1 MDILEAIEQR
11 ISCRA
16 FTDAPVEQKKIDI
29 LAEEI
34 RLINRESGLN
44 FQLYGPRG
52 NGDGTA
58 IDMSAKMFSG
68 NPPLYAALVGP
79 ENPISQEKVGY
90 YGEGLVLLATQLGL
104 GTCWVAS
111 TYNRETTRVELREGQ
126 KLHDVVPIGYAPEKL
141 PLKVRTIRSSIRSR
155 SKKPE
160 DLWRGPTPL
169 NQAPEW
175 IQACIQ
181 AVCKAPSA
189 INEQP
194 VVFVREAQ
202 DQPIRAELVRVKSG
216 LEYTDLGIAKLH
228 FELVAA
234 SYGINAAWEWG
245 DKGIYGK

>member
-16 FTDAPVEQKKIDI
+16 FAGVPVEQQKIDI

-68 NPPLYAALVGP
+68 NPPLYVALVGP
-79 ENPISQEKVGY
+79 EDPISQEKVGY

-111 TYNRETTRVELREGQ
+111 TYNRETTRAELREGQ

-160 DLWRGPTPL
+160 DLWRGPAPF

-216 LEYTDLGIAKLH
+216 QEYTDLGIAKLH

-245 DKGIYGK
+245 DKGIFGK